1 MTAENCG
8 LGFRRRCFFFFLMT
22 IWCPSFNF
30 TCTNDHPNFNYFK
43 RRRLIFTFTADRGKE
58 SVFTHVGSIYA
69 NLFEK
74 KKASQLIFYV
84 EGFRQAKCHVV
95 SQTQGYY
102 LGSIWDSLVKF
113 QGVGLF

>member
-8 LGFRRRCFFFFLMT
+8 LESRRRCFFFWWLYDALLLIFHVQMT
-22 IWCPSFNF
+22 IMYKW
-30 TCTNDHPNFNYFK
+30 PN
-43 RRRLIFTFTADRGKE
+43 LTDRGKE

-74 KKASQLIFYV
+74 KKASQLIFYE

-102 LGSIWDSLVKF
+102 LVCIWDSLVKF